1 MLAHNSTTE
10 FSQLRRS
17 IQGHL
22 GRNYCSFA
30 LPKVLT
36 YQPKDC
42 KLNGYVYHVTSVHV
56 THLSSLCKTWLSYS
70 VQQHTT
76 NTYAYNSYGVACT
89 EVEVDVLTGQT
100 EILRVDILFD
110 CGERYMSFMSR
121 HISYRSN
128 NSVINI
134 FLLAMH
140 ECSINPEIDIG
151 QVEGA
156 FVMGLGYWLT
166 EKLIYDADS
175 GQILSHNTWVW
186 QSIPYWKE
194 DTLGIN

>member
-1 MLAHNSTTE
+1 MLYLELILSLKFRELWMLAHNSTTE

-110 CGERYMSFMSR
+110 CGERYMSFMSMWR
-121 HISYRSN
+121 HILFKATTLWLTY
-128 NSVINI
+128 
-134 FLLAMH
+134 FLLATH
-140 ECSINPEIDIG
+140 
-151 QVEGA
+151 
-156 FVMGLGYWLT
+156 
-166 EKLIYDADS
+166 
-175 GQILSHNTWVW
+175 
-186 QSIPYWKE
+186 
-194 DTLGIN
+194 

>member
-1 MLAHNSTTE
+1 M
-10 FSQLRRS
+10 
-17 IQGHL
+17 
-22 GRNYCSFA
+22 
-30 LPKVLT
+30 
-36 YQPKDC
+36 
-42 KLNGYVYHVTSVHV
+42 
-56 THLSSLCKTWLSYS
+56 
-70 VQQHTT
+70 
-76 NTYAYNSYGVACT
+76 
-89 EVEVDVLTGQT
+89 TGQT

-175 GQILSHNTWVW
+175 GQILSHNTWV
-186 QSIPYWKE
+186 
-194 DTLGIN
+194 